1 MWNFPCGSLLRSEL
15 AHPHLPALFPSCV
28 TLTGRLLPSCH
39 RLALGACLGA
49 RGCLVVCVLC
59 GRGGGGCPWV
69 AWGKG
74 ISLRQVLC
82 GTESREVQMGFHQAL
97 ACFRRLGGV
106 RPSSCHRPLCAGA
119 RAGCVC
125 PRQRRR
131 GGGRVC
137 PAHVLVAAAHGAVLA
152 AEKAL

>member
-59 GRGGGGCPWV
+59 GRGGEAAPGWHGER
-69 AWGKG
+69 A
-74 ISLRQVLC
+74 SL
-82 GTESREVQMGFHQAL
+82 
-97 ACFRRLGGV
+97 
-106 RPSSCHRPLCAGA
+106 
-119 RAGCVC
+119 
-125 PRQRRR
+125 
-131 GGGRVC
+131 
-137 PAHVLVAAAHGAVLA
+137 
-152 AEKAL
+152 